1 MDDENLGRLAAALKE
16 LGAESKQYPGL
27 ETDDLPGLL
36 PGSDLWRWRTRHGDL
51 DVMTWASGAPRRYE
65 EWRERAD
72 VVMVGEDQV
81 RVARVDDLIAM
92 KRTTGR
98 PRDERKLLELEE
110 LKILKEQTR
119 QAEKPER
126 GKRQKPPSRR
136 QSPPTRTPPER
147 ER

>member
-1 MDDENLGRLAAALKE
+1 
-16 LGAESKQYPGL
+16 
-27 ETDDLPGLL
+27 
-36 PGSDLWRWRTRHGDL
+36 
-51 DVMTWASGAPRRYE
+51 MTWASGAPRRYE
-65 EWRERAD
+65 ELRERAD
-72 VVMVGEDQV
+72 VVMVGEDLV

-119 QAEKPER
+119 KADQPGAA
-126 GKRQKPPSRR
+126 KRQKPPSRR
-136 QSPPTRTPPER
+136 QSPSTRRPPEQ